1 MGRLITLPFAALL
14 RLIYSLSGSYGLSI
28 IFFSLVVTLIMMP
41 FQMKSKRSMV
51 RMGKLSN
58 RQMELQKQYANNQQ
72 KYQEELAKLY
82 QEENINPMGGCLWSL
97 LPMFVIVPCTPSSAS
112 PSPCSWAWARRCAM
126 PCAPPRRAWAT
137 WRRP

>member
-82 QEENINPMGGCLWSL
+82 QE
-97 LPMFVIVPCTPSSAS
+97 
-112 PSPCSWAWARRCAM
+112 
-126 PCAPPRRAWAT
+126 
-137 WRRP
+137 